1 MTLAIEDAN
10 SKLVDVVVVADVDVE
25 KRLVTADN
33 FDIRLSQFSNSLQ
46 FLVKAWHL
54 FWLPI

>member
-10 SKLVDVVVVADVDVE
+10 SKLVDVVVVADVE

-33 FDIRLSQFSNSLQ
+33 FDISLSQFSYSLQ
-46 FLVKAWHL
+46 FLVKG
-54 FWLPI
+54 

>member
-25 KRLVTADN
+25 KRLVTADSL
-33 FDIRLSQFSNSLQ
+33 DISLSQFSYSLQ
-46 FLVKAWHL
+46 FLAKAWHL
-54 FWLPI
+54 FWLPM

>member
-25 KRLVTADN
+25 KRLVTADSL
-33 FDIRLSQFSNSLQ
+33 DINLSQFS
-46 FLVKAWHL
+46 
-54 FWLPI
+54 